1 MGQVVRMVLAVRQV
15 LVVQA
20 EVVEQ
25 METQRVRFIILT
37 NLKAQM

>member
-25 METQRVRFIILT
+25 METQKVRFIILT